1 MVESSGTTTSQSRDV
16 EGLPPLKDILGEQM
30 RMVQEHRGH
39 RIETSNPPRLL
50 LTGSAVSPHPS
61 FTAPLPSASHAYHL
75 FKRSHGGL
83 VYRSSSSSDDF
94 NKIQKKAAIAN
105 STSNFQCST
114 CGWRWPRRAELRNHE
129 KSHTGDKP
137 HKCPDCGKS
146 FATTSNLARHRRTH
160 DSAHQG

>member
-1 MVESSGTTTSQSRDV
+1 MAEISGTTTSQSLDV
-16 EGLPPLKDILGEQM
+16 EGLPPLKDILGEEM

-39 RIETSNPPRLL
+39 RIETSNPHRPL

-61 FTAPLPSASHAYHL
+61 STAPLPSASHAYHL
-75 FKRSHGGL
+75 FKKSRGGL

-94 NKIQKKAAIAN
+94 NKIQKQEAIVN
-105 STSNFQCST
+105 STGNFQCSI
-114 CGWRWPRRAELRNHE
+114 CGWRWPRRAELQNHL

-146 FATTSNLARHRRTH
+146 FTTPSNLVRHRRKH
-160 DSAHQG
+160 DSAQQG